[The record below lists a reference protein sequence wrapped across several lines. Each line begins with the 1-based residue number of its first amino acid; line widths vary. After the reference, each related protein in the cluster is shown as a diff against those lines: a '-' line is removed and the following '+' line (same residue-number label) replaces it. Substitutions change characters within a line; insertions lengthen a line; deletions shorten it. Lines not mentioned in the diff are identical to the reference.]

1 MGACQIHSPC
11 GMQMQQEHWLWC
23 WWQCIPIIL
32 VLCRGGGLFLLLGR
46 HGDRMPH
53 APGSNLFPDS
63 RYECGAKWHTKS
75 QPGGVQERVLKG
87 DWWNYNSTWRQDYKA
102 EFQFQPL
109 RSQSGISQKPG
120 LCMDWFVIVA
130 EPFVLGSKPSKPCC
144 GVWNRPF
151 PSPGLGC
158 SCSRACQGW
167 CLSTGLGRTLTL
179 PLELLELHPHTG
191 EAPENQLSSQKPLL
205 EHCGIMCSF
214 WNSPGFTKHSLDV
227 LLPLILTLFLLF
239 IFFSPQRQC
248 NFQSVRET
256 FIAPACQSQL
266 RSHWN
271 SYIGV
276 PKARDPW
283 NHYFILTTDTPD
295 LQRAEAIPYF
305 CCSIWNFLLI

>member
-144 GVWNRPF
+144 GVWNRPSPIPRAGVFLQQSLAGLVPLHWPWQDPDTAPGITGITSPHRRGSWEPAQLPKTTFGTLWNNVQLLEFTRLHKAFTGCFASTHSDSFSFIYFFF
-151 PSPGLGC
+151 PTKAMQFPICKGDFHC
-158 SCSRACQGW
+158 T
-167 CLSTGLGRTLTL
+167 CLSITAQISLKFLHWGAKSQRSLKS
-179 PLELLELHPHTG
+179 LLHSDNWYPRFAASRG
-191 EAPENQLSSQKPLL
+191 
-205 EHCGIMCSF
+205 
-214 WNSPGFTKHSLDV
+214 NS
-227 LLPLILTLFLLF
+227 IFLL
-239 IFFSPQRQC
+239 
-248 NFQSVRET
+248 
-256 FIAPACQSQL
+256 
-266 RSHWN
+266 
-271 SYIGV
+271 
-276 PKARDPW
+276 
-283 NHYFILTTDTPD
+283 
-295 LQRAEAIPYF
+295 
-305 CCSIWNFLLI
+305 